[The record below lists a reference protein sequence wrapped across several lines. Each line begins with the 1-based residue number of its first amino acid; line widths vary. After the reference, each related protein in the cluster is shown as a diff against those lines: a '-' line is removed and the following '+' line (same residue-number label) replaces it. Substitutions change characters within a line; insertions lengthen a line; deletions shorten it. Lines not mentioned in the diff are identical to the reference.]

1 MKQFISFLFFFLSI
15 SQITSGQKRE
25 NALLLTK
32 YKIIHIYD
40 TTNRDK
46 PGEEVMQLLI
56 SKHGSEFSSYDFEV
70 EYSNYHKA
78 RWEEIGAD
86 GTIHRGSNY
95 PPNYMN
101 KSRMIQYNFTNPAKS
116 YSVYNLVYQLYFGY
130 DFELPRI
137 EWKISDDTTRI
148 NDILCQK
155 ATAFVKGRKYDV
167 WFAPS
172 LPFSTGPW
180 KLHGLPGLILEAT
193 DEKKEVQ
200 FKFMSIQNISNQER
214 TVQLPPKT
222 IQTNKEKFDALMTA
236 AKQNPWILGKFVG
249 MTDQMAEQFLKDNA
263 EMIAKQKLSN
273 MKQKSVN
280 INNPIELTEK

>member
-1 MKQFISFLFFFLSI
+1 MKLIISIFLVSLVI
-15 SQITSGQKRE
+15 SQTINGQKKE

-56 SKHGSEFSSYDFEV
+56 SKNGSEFSSYDFEI

-78 RWEEIGAD
+78 RWEEIGPD

-101 KSRMIQYNFTNPAKS
+101 KSRMIQYNFTNPSKS

-130 DFELPRI
+130 DFKLPKI
-137 EWKISDDTTRI
+137 DWKISEDTLRI

-155 ATAFVKGRKYDV
+155 ATAFVKGRTYNV
-167 WFAPS
+167 WFAPT

-180 KLHGLPGLILEAT
+180 KLHGLPGLILEAS

-200 FKFMSIQNISNQER
+200 FKFISIQNVSNQER
-214 TVQLPPKT
+214 ILQLPPKT
-222 IQTNKEKFDALMTA
+222 IQTSKEKFDALMTA
-236 AKQNPWILGKFVG
+236 AKRNPWILGKFVG

-263 EMIAKQKLSN
+263 EMIAKQRLSN
-273 MKQKSVN
+273 MKQKSVD
-280 INNPIELTEK
+280 INNPIELTEE